1 MPCLSRLMLWNRNIL
16 SIIFNK
22 NTTVFIVLKTKNN
35 NMSSTTTINP
45 ANGKEIAVYKRIN
58 ADVIKSKIAQAGK
71 TFTAWKK
78 ISYTERAVFMHELAN
93 IFEKN
98 KNDYA
103 LLITTEMGK
112 TLEQAKK
119 EVEKCALVCRY
130 YADNTATILKDENV
144 VTEASKSY
152 VTYQPLGVV
161 LAVMPWNFPFYQVI
175 RFAAPAIMA
184 GNTGVLKHA
193 SNVQGCGFALEDAFA
208 KAGFPPGIF
217 TNLNV
222 ESDDIKEIIEDK
234 NIVAV
239 TLTGSDSTGRSVAS
253 IAGQN
258 LKKTVMELG
267 GSDAY
272 IILEDADLDKAAE
285 MATLGRLQ
293 NNGQTCIAAKRFIV
307 LEEIYDKFLKL
318 FAQKMKA
325 AKMGD
330 PTAADTF
337 YGPMARKDLRE
348 ELHKQVKKT
357 IKQGGKLIL
366 GGEIPEGDSSYYPAT
381 VIADVKPGMTGFDE
395 ELFGPVACV
404 IKATDEADAIA
415 LANQS
420 QFGLGSGVFTGNKER
435 GESVARQLEAGS
447 SFVNKLVV
455 SDPRLPFGG
464 VKNSGY
470 GRELSG
476 YGIKEFVNIKS
487 IWID

>member
-1 MPCLSRLMLWNRNIL
+1 
-16 SIIFNK
+16 
-22 NTTVFIVLKTKNN
+22 
-35 NMSSTTTINP
+35 MSSTTTINP
-45 ANGKEIAVYKRIN
+45 ANGKKIATYQRIN
-58 ADVIKSKIAQAGK
+58 VDDVKSKIAQANK
-71 TFTAWKK
+71 AFTTWKK
-78 ISYTERAVFMHELAN
+78 LSYAERAVFMHTLAN
-93 IFEKN
+93 ILEKN
-98 KNDYA
+98 KNEYA

-112 TLEQAKK
+112 TLAQAKK

-130 YADNTATILKDENV
+130 YADNTAAILMDENV
-144 VTEASKSY
+144 ITEASKSY
-152 VTYQPLGVV
+152 VTFKPMGVV

-208 KAGFPPGIF
+208 KAGFPIGIF

-222 ESDDIKEIIEDK
+222 EADAIKEIIEDK

-253 IAGQN
+253 IAGKN

-272 IILEDADLDKAAE
+272 IILEDADLHKAAE
-285 MATLGRLQ
+285 MATFGRLQ

-307 LEEIYDKFLKL
+307 LEEIYDAFLKI
-318 FAQKMKA
+318 FAQKMTA

-330 PTAADTF
+330 PTHADTF
-337 YGPMARKDLRE
+337 YGPMARIDLRD
-348 ELHKQVKKT
+348 ELHKQVTKT
-357 IKQGGKLIL
+357 IKEGGRLII
-366 GGEIPEGDSSYYPAT
+366 GGEIPEGDSAYYPAT
-381 VIADVKPGMTGFDE
+381 IIADVKPGMTGFDE

-404 IKATDEADAIA
+404 IKAAEEAEAIA

-420 QFGLGSGVFTGNKER
+420 QFGLGSGVFTSNKER
-435 GESVARQLEAGS
+435 GESVARQLEAGN

>member
-1 MPCLSRLMLWNRNIL
+1 M
-16 SIIFNK
+16 
-22 NTTVFIVLKTKNN
+22 
-35 NMSSTTTINP
+35 
-45 ANGKEIAVYKRIN
+45 
-58 ADVIKSKIAQAGK
+58 
-71 TFTAWKK
+71 
-78 ISYTERAVFMHELAN
+78 
-93 IFEKN
+93 
-98 KNDYA
+98 
-103 LLITTEMGK
+103 
-112 TLEQAKK
+112 
-119 EVEKCALVCRY
+119 
-130 YADNTATILKDENV
+130 
-144 VTEASKSY
+144 VTEACKSY
-152 VTYQPLGVV
+152 VTYQPIGVV

-208 KAGFPPGIF
+208 KAGFPHGIF

-253 IAGQN
+253 IAGKN

-272 IILEDADLDKAAE
+272 IILEDADLDKATE

-307 LEEIYDKFLKL
+307 VEKIYDDFLNL
-318 FAQKMKA
+318 FTQKMKA

-330 PTAADTF
+330 PTDAATF

-357 IKQGGKLIL
+357 IKQGGRLIL

-470 GRELSG
+470 GRELSS